1 MSAKDTIE
9 NGHHAAAQRSTMV
22 SVGVNLLLSL
32 AQIIIGF
39 VARSQA
45 LLSDGIHSLS
55 DLISD
60 FVVLFAGQQSRKG
73 PDDGHPYG
81 HRRFENAA
89 SLFLGLLL
97 VAVGVGMLWSAVL
110 KFRHH
115 EAIPRVHVAALW
127 TALIA
132 LVAKELL
139 FRYMLAV
146 AKRVRSSMLAANA
159 WHARSDAASSL
170 IAAVGIVGNLLG
182 YPILD
187 PVAALVVGVMVTRMG
202 WQFAWAALNDLMDRA
217 ADGDEVSAIRDT
229 LAAMPGIAGFH
240 DLRTRKM
247 GNMIVVDV
255 HLEVDAG
262 LSLVEAHDIS
272 TVIQRELMERHP
284 VLNVMTHIDP
294 VCEPAPEETNAN
306 RRDLA
311 LRLSS

>member
-1 MSAKDTIE
+1 MSVKDSIE
-9 NGHHAAAQRSTMV
+9 ANHHAAAQRSTMV
-22 SVGVNLLLSL
+22 SVCVNLLLSL
-32 AQIIIGF
+32 AQIIVGV

-45 LLSDGIHSLS
+45 LLSDGVHSLS

-73 PDDGHPYG
+73 PDEDHPYG

-89 SLFLGLLL
+89 SFFLGLLL
-97 VAVGVGMLWSAVL
+97 LAVGVGMLWTAVV
-110 KFRHH
+110 KFRNPG
-115 EAIPRVHVAALW
+115 AIPRVHVAALW
-127 TALIA
+127 VASVA

-146 AKRVRSSMLAANA
+146 ARRVRSSMLAANA

-170 IAAVGIVGNLLG
+170 VAVVGIVGSLLG

-187 PVAALVVGVMVTRMG
+187 PVAALIVGVMVTRMG
-202 WQFAWAALNDLMDRA
+202 LQFAWAALNDLMDRA
-217 ADGDEVSAIRDT
+217 ADEDEVAAIRET
-229 LAAMPGIAGFH
+229 LAATPGIAGFH

-247 GNMIVVDV
+247 GDMIVVDV
-255 HLEVDAG
+255 HLEVNAG
-262 LSLVEAHDIS
+262 VSLVEAHDIS
-272 TVIQRELMERHP
+272 TAVQRELVEKHP

-294 VCEPAPEETNAN
+294 VGEPTPRERNVN
-306 RRDLA
+306 RDEHR

>member
-1 MSAKDTIE
+1 MSPKETIE
-9 NGHHAAAQRSTMV
+9 IEHHAAAQRSTMV
-22 SVGVNLLLSL
+22 SVCVNLLLSL
-32 AQIIIGF
+32 AQIVIGV

-45 LLSDGIHSLS
+45 LLSDGVHSLS
-55 DLISD
+55 DLVSD
-60 FVVLFAGQQSRKG
+60 FVVLFAAQQSRKG
-73 PDDGHPYG
+73 PDDDHPYG

-89 SLFLGLLL
+89 SFFLGLLL
-97 VAVGVGMLWSAVL
+97 LAVGVGMLWTAVV
-110 KFRHH
+110 KFRNP

-127 TALIA
+127 VALVA

-146 AKRVRSSMLAANA
+146 ARRVRSSMLAANA

-170 IAAVGIVGNLLG
+170 VAAVGIVGSLLG

-187 PVAALVVGVMVTRMG
+187 PVAALIVGVMVARMG

-217 ADGDEVSAIRDT
+217 ADEDEVAAIRET
-229 LAAMPGIAGFH
+229 LAAMAGLAGFH

-247 GNMIVVDV
+247 GDMIVVDV

-262 LSLVEAHDIS
+262 LSLVEAHEIS
-272 TVIQRELMERHP
+272 TAVQRELVERP

-294 VCEPAPEETNAN
+294 VCGPTLGEVNIDRHE
-306 RRDLA
+306 LA
-311 LRLSS
+311 LHLSS